1 MSIDQD
7 QLEDF
12 RKTMAADDYHLEVDV
27 DGSAASVRIKAGPD
41 ACAECLVPK
50 TMMATMLAPVL
61 GVDPAAIEL
70 TYPTEFPGDHK

>member
-1 MSIDQD
+1 MSIDQA

-27 DGSAASVRIKAGPD
+27 TDGAADVRIKAGPD

-61 GVDPAAIEL
+61 GVDAERIAL

>member
-12 RKTMAADDYHLEVDV
+12 RKTMAADDYHLEVEV
-27 DGSAASVRIKAGPD
+27 DGGTADVRIKAGPD

-61 GVDPAAIEL
+61 GVDADHIEL